1 MKKIQIL
8 ATLLFLFIIPA
19 IAQKADSNKLIIS
32 DLGDRIQLSTG
43 DTVMDFSYE
52 YFGEYYLNKAI
63 NRAGEGDFEGAISE
77 LNAAL
82 LYVVD
87 DPNIYFNRGLAKYY
101 LEDYTSSIEDLS
113 IAIELNSSHEDAL
126 NQRGIIYSKNNEY
139 SLAEADFDHA
149 IKFYPDNSKAYYN
162 KGINYL
168 LKGNSVEACRLLEI
182 AKDKGDEKAAGVIEQ
197 YCY

>member
-1 MKKIQIL
+1 M
-8 ATLLFLFIIPA
+8 
-19 IAQKADSNKLIIS
+19 
-32 DLGDRIQLSTG
+32 
-43 DTVMDFSYE
+43 
-52 YFGEYYLNKAI
+52 
-63 NRAGEGDFEGAISE
+63 
-77 LNAAL
+77 
-82 LYVVD
+82 
-87 DPNIYFNRGLAKYY
+87 AKYY

-139 SLAEADFDHA
+139 SLAEADFDQA